1 MDEDDPQA
9 VKRLLLYLYMLDYPE
24 DDKSDVPLTMD
35 HSHPP
40 RLSSAATEVE
50 SLSGTMTDSYDYPTS
65 SDPRMMNNVLVYA
78 VAEKYDIP
86 DLKDLAKSKFLTLAT
101 SKWPHVDLYAV
112 LETIFSTTPDGDM
125 GLRQIVLDICR
136 QHAQDI
142 LRDNE
147 ARAAFLDIQAINTIV
162 LDTAVQKND
171 EDKILLDLAVAKQ
184 IALEDQFSKAEA
196 KTQQVLNEK
205 LEITV
210 MLEFELVKARA
221 ETQTAM
227 NQKND
232 LFLKFNGLVDNI
244 NCWEDCRN
252 CGSEFGVWIDRWKA
266 KTTLNSSSDVRDVG
280 ADMIWAACLRLYLQL
295 EQGETGIS
303 FAGFGGVLGS
313 RYLCGLPLTR

>member
-1 MDEDDPQA
+1 MDDDDPQA
-9 VKRLLLYLYMLDYPE
+9 VKRLLLYLYTLDYPE
-24 DDKSDVPLTMD
+24 EDDSDVPVTMD

-50 SLSGTMTDSYDYPTS
+50 SILGTTSNSYDGPIP
-65 SDPRMMNNVLVYA
+65 SDPRMMNNALVYA

-86 DLKDLAKSKFLTLAT
+86 DLKDLAKSKFETLAT

-162 LDTAVQKND
+162 LDTAVRNND
-171 EDKILLDLAVAKQ
+171 QDRILLDLTLAKQ
-184 IALEDQFSKAEA
+184 IALEDQLSKAEA
-196 KTQQVLNEK
+196 EAQRVLDENIQTTGVLAFELAK
-205 LEITV
+205 AKAEAETAMNKENDLI
-210 MLEFELVKARA
+210 LLNIELVKART

-232 LFLKFNGLVDNI
+232 LFMKFNGLVDNV
-244 NCWEDCRN
+244 NWWEDCRN
-252 CGSEFGVWIDRWKA
+252 CGPEFGFWIDRLESENDPQFKLRCSRCRCRHDLGGSHA
-266 KTTLNSSSDVRDVG
+266 PIPSAG
-280 ADMIWAACLRLYLQL
+280 AR
-295 EQGETGIS
+295 
-303 FAGFGGVLGS
+303 
-313 RYLCGLPLTR
+313 